1 MAIAGCQNSGNITTS
16 SVVYRDGC
24 RLVSVHVTNTHAA
37 DTTTVAIYDNSSA
50 ASGKLVLMMNV
61 EAGKSLEYDM
71 HSAKMLN
78 GIYVSLTNGTGNV
91 QVNFA

>member
-1 MAIAGCQNSGNITTS
+1 MAIAGCQNSGNITTN
-16 SVVYRDGC
+16 SVVYRVAC
-24 RLVSVHVTNTHAA
+24 RLVSVHVTNGHSTDSCLVVIH
-37 DTTTVAIYDNSSA
+37 DNNSA
-50 ASGKLVLMMNV
+50 GSGKIVLMMNV

-78 GIYVSLTNGTGNV
+78 GIHVTLSGGTGNV

>member
-1 MAIAGCQNSGNITTS
+1 MAIAGCQNSGNITSS
-16 SVVYRDGC
+16 SVVYKDAC
-24 RLVSVHVTNTHAA
+24 RLVSVHVTNTHGS
-37 DTTTVAIYDNSSA
+37 TTTLVTIYDNDSA
-50 ASGKLVLMMNV
+50 ASGKVVLMMNV

-78 GIYVSLTNGTGNV
+78 GIYVALSGGTGNV

>member
-16 SVVYRDGC
+16 SVVYRDAC
-24 RLVSVHVTNTHAA
+24 RLVSVHVTNTHGSN
-37 DTTTVAIYDNSSA
+37 TTTVTLYDNDS
-50 ASGKLVLMMNV
+50 ASGKVVLMMNV

-71 HSAKMLN
+71 HSAKMLS
-78 GIYVSLTNGTGNV
+78 GIYVELSGGTGNV